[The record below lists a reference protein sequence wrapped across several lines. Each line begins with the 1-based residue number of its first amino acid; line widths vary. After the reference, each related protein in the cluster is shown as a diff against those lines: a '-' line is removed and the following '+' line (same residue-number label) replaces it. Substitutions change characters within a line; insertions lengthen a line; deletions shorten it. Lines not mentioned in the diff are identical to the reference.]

1 MSPPNV
7 FVGGPE
13 HAMFQALKEL
23 IKYRDLFYM
32 LTLRDIRIRYKQA
45 AMGFLWA
52 LFMPIVAVAAGILI
66 KEAMATVSGHAVD
79 LLGVV
84 AISVKV
90 LPWTFFIS
98 SIKFA
103 VQSLVGNSNL
113 VTKIYFPRAV
123 LPLASVAACLFDLA
137 ISAIVLIVILCFV
150 HLGVSIYILWTPLIL
165 LFLVLFTTGL
175 GLLLAAANL
184 FFRDVKYVVE
194 IILMF
199 GIFFTPVFYDANAF
213 GHLRTFML
221 LNPMGSIL
229 ETLNQTIVLKQMPH
243 MHELIYAG
251 ITSVAM
257 FCIGMLIFHSKEQLF
272 AENI

>member
-1 MSPPNV
+1 
-7 FVGGPE
+7 
-13 HAMFQALKEL
+13 MFQSLKEL

-45 AMGFLWA
+45 VMGFLWA
-52 LFMPIVAVAAGILI
+52 LFMPLVAIAAGILI
-66 KEAMATVSGHAVD
+66 KEAMATVSGRPVD
-79 LLGVV
+79 MLGVV
-84 AISVKV
+84 SISVKV

-98 SIKFA
+98 SIRFA

-123 LPLASVAACLFDLA
+123 LPLASIAACLFDLA
-137 ISAIVLIVILCFV
+137 ISALILMVVLCFAR
-150 HLGVSIYILWTPLIL
+150 LGVSIYLLWAPVII

-184 FFRDVKYVVE
+184 FFRDVKYIVE

-199 GIFFTPVFYDANAF
+199 GIFFTPVFYDASTF
-213 GHLRTFML
+213 GRLKILMV

-229 ETLNQTIVLKQMPH
+229 ECLNQCIVLKQMPNPH
-243 MHELIYAG
+243 WLIYAG
-251 ITSVAM
+251 TTSVTM
-257 FCIGMLIFHSKEQLF
+257 FFIGMFTFHSKEQLF

>member
-1 MSPPNV
+1 MS
-7 FVGGPE
+7 
-13 HAMFQALKEL
+13 QALKEL

-52 LFMPIVAVAAGILI
+52 VFMPMVAVVAGVLI
-66 KEAMATVSGHAVD
+66 KQAMAVVSGHAVD
-79 LLGVV
+79 RLGVIS
-84 AISVKV
+84 ISVKV

-98 SIKFA
+98 SIRFA

-123 LPLASVAACLFDLA
+123 LPLASIAACLFDLA
-137 ISAIVLIVILCFV
+137 ISAVILALVLCFV
-150 HLGVSIYILWTPLIL
+150 NFRVSITILWAPLIL
-165 LFLVLFTTGL
+165 IFLVLFTTGL

-184 FFRDVKYVVE
+184 FFRDVKYIVE

-213 GHLRTFML
+213 GRLEIFML

-229 ETLNQTIVLKQMPH
+229 EALNQSIVLKQMPDLH
-243 MHELIYAG
+243 WLIYAG
-251 ITSVAM
+251 LTSVTM
-257 FCIGMLIFHSKEQLF
+257 FCLGMLIFHSKEQFF

>member
-1 MSPPNV
+1 MLES
-7 FVGGPE
+7 
-13 HAMFQALKEL
+13 LKEL

-66 KEAMATVSGHAVD
+66 KQAMASVSGHAVD
-79 LLGVV
+79 MVGIVS
-84 AISVKV
+84 ISVKV

-98 SIKFA
+98 AIRFA

-123 LPLASVAACLFDLA
+123 LPLASIAACLFDLA
-137 ISAIVLIVILCFV
+137 ISAVILTVILCFV
-150 HLGVSIYILWTPLIL
+150 HLGISVYILWTPLIL

-213 GHLRTFML
+213 GHLRTLML
-221 LNPMGSIL
+221 LNPVGSIL
-229 ETLNQTIVLKQMPH
+229 ETLNQSVVLKQMPSV
-243 MHELIYAG
+243 HELIYAG
-251 ITSVAM
+251 VASLAM
-257 FCIGMLIFHSKEQLF
+257 FCIGILVFHSKEQLF

>member
-1 MSPPNV
+1 
-7 FVGGPE
+7 
-13 HAMFQALKEL
+13 MFEALKEL

-45 AMGFLWA
+45 VMGFMWA
-52 LFMPIVAVAAGILI
+52 IFMPIVAVAAGILI
-66 KEAMATVSGHAVD
+66 KQAMASASGHAVD
-79 LLGVV
+79 MVGIVS
-84 AISVKV
+84 ISVKV

-98 SIKFA
+98 SIRFA

-123 LPLASVAACLFDLA
+123 LPLASIAACLFDLA
-137 ISAIVLIVILCFV
+137 ISAAILTLILCFV
-150 HLGVSIYILWTPLIL
+150 HLGVSINILWAPLII

-199 GIFFTPVFYDANAF
+199 GIFFTPVFYDADTF

-229 ETLNQTIVLKQMPH
+229 ETLNQAIVLKHMPNAH
-243 MHELIYAG
+243 CLLYAG
-251 ITSVAM
+251 VSSIAM
-257 FCIGMLIFHSKEQLF
+257 FCIGMIVFHSREQFF

>member
-1 MSPPNV
+1 MI
-7 FVGGPE
+7 
-13 HAMFQALKEL
+13 QAFKEL

-52 LFMPIVAVAAGILI
+52 IFMPIVAVAAGILI
-66 KEAMATVSGHAVD
+66 KQAMAVASGHAVD
-79 LLGVV
+79 MLGVV
-84 AISVKV
+84 SISVKV

-98 SIKFA
+98 SIRFA

-137 ISAIVLIVILCFV
+137 ISVLVLGLILCFV
-150 HLGVSIYILWTPLIL
+150 HLGLSIYILWTPLIL
-165 LFLVLFTTGL
+165 LFLILFTTGL
-175 GLLLAAANL
+175 GLFLAAANL
-184 FFRDVKYVVE
+184 FFRDVKYIVE

-213 GHLRTFML
+213 GRFKIFML

-229 ETLNQTIVLKQMPH
+229 EALNQVIVLKQMPDLH
-243 MHELIYAG
+243 WLSYAAV
-251 ITSVAM
+251 TSVIM
-257 FCIGMLIFHSKEQLF
+257 FCFGMFVFHSKEQLF